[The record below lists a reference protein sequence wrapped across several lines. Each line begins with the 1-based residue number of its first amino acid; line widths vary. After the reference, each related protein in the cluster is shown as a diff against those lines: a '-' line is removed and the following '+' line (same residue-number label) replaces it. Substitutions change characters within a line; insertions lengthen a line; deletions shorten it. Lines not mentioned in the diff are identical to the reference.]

1 MSINVGRTYVARSY
15 SEAHAARV
23 GSEPARRMPVDLEV
37 KTPINLAEMY
47 LGCEGRALP
56 MGPGR
61 EPWPGAGQR
70 PARRKLWVIGLL
82 SNKIRP
88 RNHHAYGGRMWCII
102 SIILY
107 EKCQAQS
114 NSVSF
119 NEEGGGE
126 GGSTLANYD
135 QPTMIYH

>member
-1 MSINVGRTYVARSY
+1 MAVL
-15 SEAHAARV
+15 AHSACPIPIVR
-23 GSEPARRMPVDLEV
+23 PVDLEV

-56 MGPGR
+56 MGPAR
-61 EPWPGAGQR
+61 EPWSGAGQH
-70 PARRKLWVIGLL
+70 PAKRKLWVIGLL

>member
-1 MSINVGRTYVARSY
+1 MDCACLQTFF
-15 SEAHAARV
+15 E
-23 GSEPARRMPVDLEV
+23 RRVDLEV

-70 PARRKLWVIGLL
+70 PAKRKVWVIGLL

-88 RNHHAYGGRMWCII
+88 RNITTRM
-102 SIILY
+102 
-107 EKCQAQS
+107 
-114 NSVSF
+114 
-119 NEEGGGE
+119 GGGC
-126 GGSTLANYD
+126 GVS
-135 QPTMIYH
+135 